1 MGKCCVVV
9 DFGCGKTKIAA
20 FKMENGK
27 PVLYSG
33 TVTNTPENGLSDA
46 DVVQGF
52 ALQLDKLAVKKGELV
67 VVLPV
72 DEKNTFAAET
82 EYPIGNSKD
91 VGAMIRNNL
100 TSLISE
106 DVDQY
111 THSWRLIE
119 SNSSGQGRFQVA
131 ATKTASI
138 EALYDIAEKKGLNLT
153 RVEIAP
159 NVLERA
165 GILLRR
171 DKKYG
176 INVQGDAVA
185 VIDVGYSSAHI
196 TVISKDKCVSTI
208 SVPHDLYRLD
218 KIIMGSSQDL
228 MKDPKIIP
236 ETLKLNPSFTSK
248 ISQYNDFVE
257 NVSSEIIRNIKQAI
271 GGEHNLHLT
280 TIYFTGGMYKSPTLV
295 SKVKDSFG
303 VPCFAYPMNDFMRI
317 GDNCISFGHRCP
329 HPTAELFTT
338 SLGALMGGKSFE

>member
-1 MGKCCVVV
+1 MNENFFANRITELRIERNVSEQKMSYELGKS
-9 DFGCGKTKIAA
+9 KTYIWSIASKKA
-20 FKMENGK
+20 YPSMELFFEICEYLNVTPAEFFEPLAKDENLEMIKM

-131 ATKTASI
+131 ATKTAPI

-165 GILLRR
+165 GMLLRR

-185 VIDVGYSSAHI
+185 VIDV
-196 TVISKDKCVSTI
+196 
-208 SVPHDLYRLD
+208 
-218 KIIMGSSQDL
+218 
-228 MKDPKIIP
+228 
-236 ETLKLNPSFTSK
+236 
-248 ISQYNDFVE
+248 
-257 NVSSEIIRNIKQAI
+257 
-271 GGEHNLHLT
+271 
-280 TIYFTGGMYKSPTLV
+280 
-295 SKVKDSFG
+295 
-303 VPCFAYPMNDFMRI
+303 
-317 GDNCISFGHRCP
+317 
-329 HPTAELFTT
+329 
-338 SLGALMGGKSFE
+338 